1 MFMLEDTGVAALEN
15 AANFLLIVIILA
27 ANYLVN
33 FLTGASM
40 DKGIGGSA
48 K

>member
-1 MFMLEDTGVAALEN
+1 MLEDTGVAALEN
-15 AANFLLIVIILA
+15 AANFLLIIFILI

-33 FLTGASM
+33 FLTGAAM
-40 DKGIGGSA
+40 DKGIGGST